1 MLVRLNIR
9 AKYKSTCRSL
19 IERGRD
25 SRWLLKRL
33 RASSP
38 LISEMVVGRFVSLLW
53 DRVILV
59 RWVTRDKGEIYSVIS
74 DILGRRLGFIT
85 VLTTVRSLMIIGSVL
100 VTWHY
105 CQLVTGQ
112 YWSLRSTFV
121 WRTGGRN
128 MRHFLTQIRHWDMIP
143 AIEQD
148 TINKIWSSR

>member
-1 MLVRLNIR
+1 MLVRFKIR
-9 AKYKSTCRSL
+9 VRYKSTCRSL

-59 RWVTRDKGEIYSVIS
+59 KWVTRERGEIYSVIS
-74 DILGRRLGFIT
+74 DILGEKIWFIT
-85 VLTTVRSLMIIGSVL
+85 VFSTVRSLMIIGSVL

-105 CQLVTGQ
+105 CHLSACCWSILLVAIHFCLADWRAKYAAFFNSNTT
-112 YWSLRSTFV
+112 LRYDPRD
-121 WRTGGRN
+121 RTRYY
-128 MRHFLTQIRHWDMIP
+128 
-143 AIEQD
+143 
-148 TINKIWSSR
+148 K